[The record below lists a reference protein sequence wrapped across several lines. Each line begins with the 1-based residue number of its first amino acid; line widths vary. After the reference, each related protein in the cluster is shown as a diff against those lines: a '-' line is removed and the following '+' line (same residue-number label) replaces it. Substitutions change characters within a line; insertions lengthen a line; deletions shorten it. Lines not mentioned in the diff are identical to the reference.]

1 VEKMKKSFKLILIV
15 CLILS
20 TVIAPSFALHTDV
33 ATESKDMHAMFDYIN
48 IMGLYFDISTWG
60 KAECDVIVTAL
71 DAEAIG
77 IEVELQQYDSKNY
90 RWKTIKSWSNYE
102 EGITSGAGG
111 TYWVLKGYLYRCIGR
126 CDIYVGGKIV
136 EEHEMISKCKYYD

>member
-1 VEKMKKSFKLILIV
+1 M
-15 CLILS
+15 
-20 TVIAPSFALHTDV
+20 
-33 ATESKDMHAMFDYIN
+33 ATESKDMHAIFDYIN

-90 RWKTIKSWSNYE
+90 RWKTISWSNYE
-102 EGITSGAGG
+102 EGITSEQRDILD
-111 TYWVLKGYLYRCIGR
+111 TKGYLYRCIGR